1 MRVLALFAA
10 GAALTAA
17 AGCGRRLAANYKH
30 CLKLRVG
37 MTREDMRKIMGEPE
51 ETIPF
56 VEGKSLDYLRGRTAY
71 EWSNPA
77 TMPGPDHVSVEDATG
92 KIASIRCSNA
102 EISASVFIEPPEPST
117 AAAVSPSSAAAA
129 AAALKPAAPSG
140 R

>member
-1 MRVLALFAA
+1 MRRLALLAVC
-10 GAALTAA
+10 AALPAA
-17 AGCGRRLAANYKH
+17 AGCGRKLAVNYKH

-37 MTREDMRKIMGEPE
+37 MTREDMLKVMGEPE
-51 ETIPF
+51 ETLPF

-102 EISASVFIEPPEPST
+102 EISASVFVEPPEPST

-129 AAALKPAAPSG
+129 AALTPAAATG